1 MLHERKS
8 DDKSRDLQ
16 PLYGRRVMD
25 NPIPRYRIP
34 DTEMAAAAAYQLI
47 HDELLL
53 DGNPVLNLASFVTT
67 WMEPEAKL
75 LMDEAISKNFIDQE
89 EYPVTSVL
97 ERRCVSIIADL
108 FHADATGDEAVG
120 TSTIGSSEAIHL
132 CGLAMKR
139 RWQQRRRD
147 AGADASQPNLVMSSA
162 VHVTWEKF

>member
-1 MLHERKS
+1 MLHKRTAK
-8 DDKSRDLQ
+8 DDRDDDIR

-25 NPIPRYRIP
+25 RPIPRFEIP
-34 DTEMAAAAAYQLI
+34 DDEMGALAAYQLI

-108 FHADATGDEAVG
+108 
-120 TSTIGSSEAIHL
+120 
-132 CGLAMKR
+132 
-139 RWQQRRRD
+139 
-147 AGADASQPNLVMSSA
+147 
-162 VHVTWEKF
+162 

>member
-1 MLHERKS
+1 MLHKRTAK
-8 DDKSRDLQ
+8 DDIDEEIR

-25 NPIPRYRIP
+25 DPIPRFEIP
-34 DTEMAAAAAYQLI
+34 DGEMGAAAAYQLI

-97 ERRCVSIIADL
+97 ERPTCTTPTPPVTRPSAPPPS
-108 FHADATGDEAVG
+108 A
-120 TSTIGSSEAIHL
+120 
-132 CGLAMKR
+132 
-139 RWQQRRRD
+139 RRRPSTS
-147 AGADASQPNLVMSSA
+147 AGWP
-162 VHVTWEKF
+162 